1 MTLNTFTL
9 KWLVQSEPVFRTEK
23 MHLFP
28 QKVERSKTIEVKKK
42 ATSKERRK
50 KTLFASHRKLM
61 ISDRERNWFEKEREK
76 TVIDSSKYFK
86 NTTLFTYLKAS
97 KLWRSNT

>member
-1 MTLNTFTL
+1 
-9 KWLVQSEPVFRTEK
+9 

-61 ISDRERNWFEKEREK
+61 ISDRERN
-76 TVIDSSKYFK
+76 
-86 NTTLFTYLKAS
+86 
-97 KLWRSNT
+97 